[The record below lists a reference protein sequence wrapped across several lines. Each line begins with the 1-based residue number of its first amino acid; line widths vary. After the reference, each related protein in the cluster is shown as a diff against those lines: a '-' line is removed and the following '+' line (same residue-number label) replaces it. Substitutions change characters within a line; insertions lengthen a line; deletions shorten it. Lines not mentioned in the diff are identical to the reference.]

1 MCASWVLPFVTSL
14 TERSVYFL
22 HDYSDLLLFLTR
34 LCHLL
39 DLCIC
44 MMMCVAQFFL
54 GAISGGFWLNAGCE
68 VFIGRIT
75 NLLSLKRTLGHV
87 RGLYYAIFYF

>member
-1 MCASWVLPFVTSL
+1 MAQKQKYRTTKRPLMQDW
-14 TERSVYFL
+14 
-22 HDYSDLLLFLTR
+22 LFR
-34 LCHLL
+34 LGS
-39 DLCIC
+39 IY